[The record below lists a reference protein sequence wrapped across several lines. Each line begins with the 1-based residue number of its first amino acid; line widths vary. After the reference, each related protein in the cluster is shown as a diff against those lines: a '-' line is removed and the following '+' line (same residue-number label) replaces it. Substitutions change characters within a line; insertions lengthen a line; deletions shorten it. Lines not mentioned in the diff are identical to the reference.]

1 MHYVTGN
8 RASQLELMTQVNP
21 TDIPPGDWCV
31 KSPFEGGGQGDY
43 TRGISSTERKDG
55 EGELL
60 VVVVDDDVLSIF
72 LYLVSIKMRILSSRV
87 SD

>member
-31 KSPFEGGGQGDY
+31 KSPFEGGGRGGY
-43 TRGISSTERKDG
+43 KRGISSSERKDG

-60 VVVVDDDVLSIF
+60 VVDDDVLSIF
-72 LYLVSIKMRILSSRV
+72 LYLVSIKMRILSSRA